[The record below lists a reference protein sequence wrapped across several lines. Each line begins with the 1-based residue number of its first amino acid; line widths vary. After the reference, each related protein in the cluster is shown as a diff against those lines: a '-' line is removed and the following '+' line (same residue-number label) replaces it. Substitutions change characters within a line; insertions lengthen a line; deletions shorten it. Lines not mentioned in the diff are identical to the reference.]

1 MISSMGSDKR
11 GRSYVLAGVVAIA
24 CALLAPQFAAAAQL
38 NCGWSVQPS
47 ADRENVLFPDL
58 TTRYLAGIV
67 PAPPGGYVEIKGQF
81 PYARYM
87 SLQTYSSTLQTAS
100 VLHDEQ
106 IAADKGSTNPY
117 VPGAR
122 RNAKA
127 RSYTVKL
134 VAGREPATNRPP
146 NTLYDTNTDGSKT
159 GHALAY
165 RIYLPDRGKWPL
177 GGVPDPQLTIVMPG
191 GQRIPL
197 PQCPDLIDVGLT
209 GLMAGA
215 GFDVPL
221 PTQAAP
227 VLGVKKPVWHR
238 YVNAPTTYALA
249 LTDNDALGPSLSG
262 PAAQLGALAPS
273 GLGENAD
280 NKYVYTFL
288 SHALGHVAVLHA
300 KLPATPKT
308 FDGQKVMRTGQLRY
322 WSMCT
327 GIRTTQT
334 LGCLVD
340 KDMRID
346 KHRMYTI
353 VISTPPGRP
362 DNANA
367 ACGIEWLPWGPDVQ
381 ADVVMRNMLP
391 AASFAQAVQ
400 KATVGKEAATMGK
413 YLPSIT
419 YYANAHAF
427 EQTGC
432 HKR

>member
-1 MISSMGSDKR
+1 MSSTGFR
-11 GRSYVLAGVVAIA
+11 VAGAAVAA
-24 CALLAPQFAAAAQL
+24 VCALFAPSAASAAQL
-38 NCGWSVQPS
+38 NCGWTVQPS
-47 ADRENVLFPDL
+47 ADREPILFPDI
-58 TTRYLAGIV
+58 TTRYLAGVV
-67 PAPPGGYVEIKGQF
+67 PVPPGGYVEIKGEF

-100 VLHDEQ
+100 VLPDTA
-106 IAADKGSTNPY
+106 IVPDKGSTNPFIAK
-117 VPGAR
+117 AR
-122 RNAKA
+122 RDGKA
-127 RSYTVKL
+127 RSYTVRL

-177 GGVPDPQLTIVMPG
+177 GGVPDPQLTLVFPG
-191 GQRIPL
+191 GQRLAL
-197 PQCPDLIDVGLT
+197 PQCPDLIDLGIT

-221 PTQAAP
+221 PAQAAP
-227 VLGVKKPVWHR
+227 VLAYKKPVWHR

-262 PAAQLGALAPS
+262 PAAQIAALAPS

-288 SHALGHVAVLHA
+288 SHSLGHVVALRG
-300 KLPATPKT
+300 KLPTTPKT
-308 FDGQKVMRTGQLRY
+308 YEGQKTMGTGQMRY

-334 LGCLVD
+334 LGCMVD
-340 KDMRID
+340 KDVHVD
-346 KHRMYTI
+346 SKRMYTI
-353 VISTPPGRP
+353 VVSTPTGRP

-367 ACGIEWLPWGPDVQ
+367 TCGIGWLAWGPDIQ

-391 AASFAQAVQ
+391 APTFAQSVQ
-400 KATVGKEAATMGK
+400 KAVVGKEAETMGE
-413 YLPSIT
+413 YLPKVT
-419 YYANAHAF
+419 YYKDAQAF
-427 EQTGC
+427 EKTGC
-432 HKR
+432 PKQAKSRR